1 MMNNKNSGRHIAATT
16 LWTLVAIVAV
26 VTLVAIVG
34 MRLGETALAIIAG
47 AVVGVLA
54 AIPTS
59 LVIIYVTRRAQRPA
73 RPAPMYHPTP
83 QPEYPPVV
91 VISPQQQPIGP
102 YYPPQPQQ
110 PRLPEERTFTIVG
123 EQ

>member
-1 MMNNKNSGRHIAATT
+1 MMNNKNPGRHIAATT
-16 LWTLVAIVAV
+16 LWILIAIAAVATLVAV
-26 VTLVAIVG
+26 VG

-54 AIPTS
+54 AVPTS
-59 LVIIYVTRRAQRPA
+59 LVIIYVTRRTQQPT
-73 RPAPMYHPTP
+73 RPAPAPTR

-91 VISPQQQPIGP
+91 VISPQQQPVGP
-102 YYPPQPQQ
+102 YFPPQPQQ